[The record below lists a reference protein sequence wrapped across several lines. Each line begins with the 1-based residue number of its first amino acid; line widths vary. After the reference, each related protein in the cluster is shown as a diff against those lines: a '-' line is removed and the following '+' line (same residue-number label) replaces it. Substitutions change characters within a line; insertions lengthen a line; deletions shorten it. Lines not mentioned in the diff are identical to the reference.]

1 MRIDFDLNTIDEL
14 GDISDTVKLSRSLI
28 EVIMENR
35 TFSDLPNNTQVIL
48 NALANFIA
56 DVDEKLQM
64 FQKVI
69 ESNQYQ
75 INNGLT
81 ADSIRINNESVLPN
95 VCT

>member
-1 MRIDFDLNTIDEL
+1 MRIDLDLNTIDEL

-81 ADSIRINNESVLPN
+81 ADSIRINNESALPN

>member
-1 MRIDFDLNTIDEL
+1 MRIDLDLNKIDEL

-35 TFSDLPNNTQVIL
+35 TFSELPNNTQVIL

-69 ESNQYQ
+69 EANQYQ

-81 ADSIRINNESVLPN
+81 ADSIRINNESTLLN
-95 VCT
+95 ICT

>member
-1 MRIDFDLNTIDEL
+1 MRIDLDLNTIDEL

-35 TFSDLPNNTQVIL
+35 TFSDLQNNTQVIL

-81 ADSIRINNESVLPN
+81 ADSIRINNESALPN

>member
-1 MRIDFDLNTIDEL
+1 MRIDLDLNKIDEL

-35 TFSDLPNNTQVIL
+35 TFSELPNNTQVIL

-69 ESNQYQ
+69 EANQYQ

-81 ADSIRINNESVLPN
+81 ADSIRINNESALPN

>member
-1 MRIDFDLNTIDEL
+1 
-14 GDISDTVKLSRSLI
+14 
-28 EVIMENR
+28 MENR

-81 ADSIRINNESVLPN
+81 ADSIRINNESALPN

>member
-1 MRIDFDLNTIDEL
+1 MRIDLDLNTIDEL

-48 NALANFIA
+48 NALANFIV

-64 FQKVI
+64 FQKTI
-69 ESNQYQ
+69 EANQYQ

-81 ADSIRINNESVLPN
+81 ADSIQINNESTLLN
-95 VCT
+95 ICT

>member
-1 MRIDFDLNTIDEL
+1 MRIDLDLNTIDEL
-14 GDISDTVKLSRSLI
+14 GDISDTIKLSRSLI

-48 NALANFIA
+48 NALANFIV

-64 FQKVI
+64 FQKTI
-69 ESNQYQ
+69 EANQNQ

-81 ADSIRINNESVLPN
+81 ADSIRINNESTLLN
-95 VCT
+95 ICT

>member
-1 MRIDFDLNTIDEL
+1 MRIDLDLNTIDEL

-48 NALANFIA
+48 NALANFIV

-64 FQKVI
+64 FQKTI
-69 ESNQYQ
+69 EANQYQ

-81 ADSIRINNESVLPN
+81 ADSIRINNESTLLN
-95 VCT
+95 ICT

>member
-1 MRIDFDLNTIDEL
+1 MRINLDLNTIDEL

-48 NALANFIA
+48 NALANFIV

-64 FQKVI
+64 FQKTI
-69 ESNQYQ
+69 EANQYQ

-81 ADSIRINNESVLPN
+81 ADSIRINNESTLLN
-95 VCT
+95 ICT

>member
-1 MRIDFDLNTIDEL
+1 MRIDLDLNTIDEL

-69 ESNQYQ
+69 DVNQYQ

-81 ADSIRINNESVLPN
+81 ADSIRINNESALSN
-95 VCT
+95 ICT

>member
-1 MRIDFDLNTIDEL
+1 MRIDLDLNTIDEL

-48 NALANFIA
+48 NALANFIVG
-56 DVDEKLQM
+56 VDEKLQM
-64 FQKVI
+64 FQKTI
-69 ESNQYQ
+69 EANQYQ

-81 ADSIRINNESVLPN
+81 ADSIRINNESTLLN
-95 VCT
+95 ICT

>member
-1 MRIDFDLNTIDEL
+1 MRIDLDLNTIDGL

-48 NALANFIA
+48 NALANFIV

-64 FQKVI
+64 FQKTI
-69 ESNQYQ
+69 EANQYQ

-81 ADSIRINNESVLPN
+81 ADSIRINNESTLLN
-95 VCT
+95 ICT

>member
-1 MRIDFDLNTIDEL
+1 MRIDLDLNTIDEL

-69 ESNQYQ
+69 EVNQYQ

-81 ADSIRINNESVLPN
+81 ADSIRINNESALSK

>member
-1 MRIDFDLNTIDEL
+1 MRIDLDLNTIDEL

-48 NALANFIA
+48 NALANFIV

-64 FQKVI
+64 FQKTI
-69 ESNQYQ
+69 EANQYQ
-75 INNGLT
+75 INKGLT
-81 ADSIRINNESVLPN
+81 ADSIRINNESTLLN
-95 VCT
+95 ICT

>member
-1 MRIDFDLNTIDEL
+1 MRIDLDLNTIDEL

-35 TFSDLPNNTQVIL
+35 TFSGLPNNTQVIL
-48 NALANFIA
+48 NALANFIV

-64 FQKVI
+64 FQKTI
-69 ESNQYQ
+69 EANQYQ

-81 ADSIRINNESVLPN
+81 ADSIRINNESTLLN
-95 VCT
+95 ICT

>member
-1 MRIDFDLNTIDEL
+1 MRIDLDLNTIDEL
-14 GDISDTVKLSRSLI
+14 GDISDTVKISRSLI

-81 ADSIRINNESVLPN
+81 ADSIRINNESALPN

>member
-1 MRIDFDLNTIDEL
+1 MRIDLDLNTIDEL

-69 ESNQYQ
+69 DVNQYQ

-81 ADSIRINNESVLPN
+81 ADSIRINNESALSN

>member
-1 MRIDFDLNTIDEL
+1 MRIDLDLNTIDEL

-69 ESNQYQ
+69 EANQYQ

-81 ADSIRINNESVLPN
+81 ADSIRINNESALPN
-95 VCT
+95 ICT

>member
-1 MRIDFDLNTIDEL
+1 MRIDLDLNTIDEL

-28 EVIMENR
+28 EVMENR

-69 ESNQYQ
+69 EVNQYQ

-81 ADSIRINNESVLPN
+81 ADSIRINNESALSN

>member
-1 MRIDFDLNTIDEL
+1 MRIDLDLNTIDEL
-14 GDISDTVKLSRSLI
+14 GDIFDTVKLSRSLI

-48 NALANFIA
+48 NALANFIV

-64 FQKVI
+64 FQKTI
-69 ESNQYQ
+69 EANQYQ

-81 ADSIRINNESVLPN
+81 ADSIRINNESTLLN
-95 VCT
+95 ICT

>member
-1 MRIDFDLNTIDEL
+1 MRIDLDLNTIDEL

-69 ESNQYQ
+69 EVNQYQ

-81 ADSIRINNESVLPN
+81 ADSIRINNESALSN

>member
-1 MRIDFDLNTIDEL
+1 MRIDLDLNTIDEL